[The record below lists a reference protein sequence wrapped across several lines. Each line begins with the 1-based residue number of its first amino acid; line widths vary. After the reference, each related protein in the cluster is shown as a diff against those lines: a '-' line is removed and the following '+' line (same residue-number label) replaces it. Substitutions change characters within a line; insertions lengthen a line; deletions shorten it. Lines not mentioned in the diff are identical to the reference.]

1 MAGPEWEQFSPQVSE
16 VIYPTP
22 TERMRTWREQNPEKA
37 STLAT
42 RVSRE
47 RRDRLGLS
55 TYSHTLPFVGVDG
68 EGGNLLTPEGILSH
82 EYLMLKAGG
91 DLLQTGDPLTWRECL
106 GFLADLPT
114 GATYVSYFFNYDVS
128 MMLRRIPPAKVY
140 RLLHR
145 ETRQARD
152 HSWLTFPV
160 DLTFDDKGGGFQ
172 VDYLPSKE
180 LKVRRMQTRGEGLAP
195 THTPWVV
202 VSDVGAFFQ
211 CSFLKALTLWNIG
224 TVEEREAIGVG
235 KAQRADF
242 GELSADTIRYNALEI
257 RLLQDLMEAFRA
269 VCLEVGYV
277 PSRWQGPGNLAVAAM
292 KRHRVPPTREYAI
305 KPEVAQAANDA
316 YYGGRFETT
325 AVGTIPGPVY
335 QYDINSAYPYAMT
348 LLPCLK
354 HGRWVDNGK
363 EPASHDRLTLH
374 YGGYRPLPGHDEA
387 MLMGFPV
394 RTLEG
399 RIYFPRWGAGWYWSP
414 EIVAAPHQQFGT
426 SRSWLYLKEC
436 DCEPFAWV
444 PDVYSQRVGLGKTG
458 RGIVLKLL
466 LNSLYGKQ
474 AQSVGSAPY
483 ANPIYAGLITAI
495 TRGHLATLAH
505 SGPSCCSDVFMLATD
520 GIFTGMPRPTV
531 PDKALGGWDLD
542 IHPEGMFIVQPGLYF
557 TSSNT
562 MPKTRGM
569 PTQVAVEHEAQF
581 REAFVAMR
589 GAMDI
594 DLGKVNIGV
603 DCGDAAHLEKC
614 KGIHNFTGLRIAS
627 HRGDMSLAGQW
638 VDTPRTISMWWGAK
652 RDDAP
657 ITRNGIMRTYPRE
670 GSPLVVSV
678 PYSKDIGKLLDK
690 ARLDEGWDQ
699 GAQPDWADI
708 IFNAE
713 EVL

>member
-1 MAGPEWEQFSPQVSE
+1 MLNWEGVDLAPVEHHYETGAQ
-16 VIYPTP
+16 
-22 TERMRTWREQNPEKA
+22 RMKRWREQNPEKA
-37 STLAT
+37 STL
-42 RVSRE
+42 RSRNQRD

-55 TYSHTLPFVGVDG
+55 TYTSTLPFVGVDG
-68 EGGNLLTPEGILSH
+68 EGGNLLIGDRLSH
-82 EYLMLKAGG
+82 EYLMLRAG
-91 DLLQTGDPLTWRECL
+91 DHLLQTGHPLTWQESL
-106 GFLADLPT
+106 GFLADLPA
-114 GATYVSYFFNYDVS
+114 GCTYVSYFFNYDVS
-128 MMLRRIPPAKVY
+128 MMLRRIPAAKVY

-145 ETRQARD
+145 ETRASRD
-152 HSWLTFPV
+152 HAWLTFPV
-160 DLTFDDKGGGFQ
+160 DLEGFQ
-172 VDYLPSKE
+172 IDYLPSKE
-180 LKVRRMQTRGEGLAP
+180 LKVRRVRHHPEGPP
-195 THTPWVV
+195 TVGPWVV

-224 TVEEREAIGVG
+224 TPEERKAIGEG

-242 GELSADTIRYNALEI
+242 GELSADTITYNLLEI

-277 PSRWQGPGNLAVAAM
+277 PTRWQGPGNLAVAAM

-305 KPEVAQAANDA
+305 KDAVAKAANDA

-325 AVGTIPGPVY
+325 AVGTVPGPVY

-348 LLPCLK
+348 LLPCLL

-374 YGGYRPLPGHDEA
+374 YGGYRPLPGHEGA
-387 MLMGFPV
+387 MLMGYPV

-399 RIYFPRWGAGWYWSP
+399 RIYFPGWGAGWYWSP
-414 EIVAAPHQQFGT
+414 EILAAPHQKFGT
-426 SRSWLYLKEC
+426 SRSWKYLKEC
-436 DCEPFAWV
+436 ECEPFAWV

-495 TRGHLATLAH
+495 TRGHLSTLAH

-520 GIFTGMPRPTV
+520 GVFTGMPRPIV
-531 PDKALGGWDLD
+531 PDKVLGGWDLEA
-542 IHPEGMFIVQPGLYF
+542 HPEGMFIVQPGLYF

-581 REAFVAMR
+581 REAYVRMR
-589 GAMDI
+589 QTMDI
-594 DLGKVNIGV
+594 EQGKVTIGV
-603 DCGDAAHLEKC
+603 DCGDAAHLEEC

-627 HRGDMSLAGQW
+627 HRGDLTLAGQW

-652 RDDAP
+652 RDDSP
-657 ITRNGIMRTYPRE
+657 VTIGGIMRTLPRE

-690 ARLDEGWDQ
+690 ARLEEGWDQ

-708 IFNAE
+708 VFNAE